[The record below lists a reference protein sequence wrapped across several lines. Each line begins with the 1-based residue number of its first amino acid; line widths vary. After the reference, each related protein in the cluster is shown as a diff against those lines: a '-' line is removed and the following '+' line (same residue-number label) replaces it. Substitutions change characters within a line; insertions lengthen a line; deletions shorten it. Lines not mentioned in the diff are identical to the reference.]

1 MGDTSSRSRAYAVL
15 SPSCADRM
23 RSARHRSC
31 SLLRLAGQCCVPIV
45 LLLSSARVGE
55 ELAQC
60 RALCLPAPA
69 RRNQG
74 FKRGLQ
80 AAQVSDPAAD
90 LVQVTLADRLDV
102 AAGIAT
108 LFAIG
113 RAEER
118 RVGKECVSTCRSWG
132 SRSH

>member
-1 MGDTSSRSRAYAVL
+1 M
-15 SPSCADRM
+15 
-23 RSARHRSC
+23 
-31 SLLRLAGQCCVPIV
+31 
-45 LLLSSARVGE
+45 VGE

-90 LVQVTLADRLDV
+90 LVQVTLGDRLDV

-108 LFAIG
+108 LFEQDEECPELRDRKTEVAASTDDAHLHDPG
-113 RAEER
+113 RIVGPATGRGAVR
-118 RVGKECVSTCRSWG
+118 RTQNTTAQVDGDGFTRNAALP
-132 SRSH
+132 

>member
-1 MGDTSSRSRAYAVL
+1 
-15 SPSCADRM
+15 M

-108 LFAIG
+108 LFAED
-113 RAEER
+113 RSEER

>member
-1 MGDTSSRSRAYAVL
+1 
-15 SPSCADRM
+15 M

-108 LFAIG
+108 LFAEDEKRSEG
-113 RAEER
+113 R
-118 RVGKECVSTCRSWG
+118 RVGKACVSTYRSRW
-132 SRSH
+132 SPEP